1 MKLINA
7 KYIRTF
13 NPCSERIESFER
25 THPKFNGTIIEFLSL
40 QDLPYSDKIWVACK
54 VVDYKILQMWSVL
67 CAESVLPNYKKQFPH
82 DNTLEEVFVTIKKVL
97 SGELPSSAARS
108 AERSAAR
115 SAASA
120 ARSAEWSA
128 ESAAR
133 SAEWSAESAERGAE
147 SAARSAAWS
156 AESAA
161 WSAVRSAT
169 RSAESAARSAAW
181 SAESAARSAASA
193 ARSAASAES
202 AAWSAESAARSAAS
216 AAEKEQEYLNI
227 TILITLLEK

>member
-54 VVDYKILQMWSVL
+54 VVDYNILQMWSVL

-97 SGELPSSAARS
+97 SGELPSSAA
-108 AERSAAR
+108 
-115 SAASA
+115 
-120 ARSAEWSA
+120 
-128 ESAAR
+128 
-133 SAEWSAESAERGAE
+133 
-147 SAARSAAWS
+147 SAAWS
-156 AESAA
+156 AAASAA
-161 WSAVRSAT
+161 WSAVRSA
-169 RSAESAARSAAW
+169 AW
-181 SAESAARSAASA
+181 SAESVAWSAVRSAV
-193 ARSAASAES
+193 RSAAES
-202 AAWSAESAARSAAS
+202 AAESARDEVR
-216 AAEKEQEYLNI
+216 EKII
-227 TILITLLEK
+227 TEAIRILRGKL